1 MVLRKQIILVFWSLS
16 LAPTLSPALQAHG
29 QSQESVN
36 QHARAL
42 RDFEHRIAEYL
53 KLRKTAEAGMPKLR
67 STDSPATIT
76 QHEHDLAR
84 RIREARQQAK
94 QGDIF
99 TSAITLEF
107 RRLIGITMQGPEA
120 AQIKQSLKSAEPVK
134 LPISVNDTYPSR
146 VPLQS
151 TPPTLLL
158 NLPALP
164 PEVEY
169 RVVAHDLL
177 LRDVGADL
185 IVDFITTA
193 IP

>member
-16 LAPTLSPALQAHG
+16 LAPTLSPALRAQG
-29 QSQESVN
+29 QPEGSVN
-36 QHARAL
+36 QHARIL
-42 RDFEHRIAEYL
+42 QDFEHRVADYL
-53 KLRKTAEAGMPKLR
+53 KLHKTAEAGMPKLK
-67 STDSPATIT
+67 STGSPATIT
-76 QHEHDLAR
+76 QHEHTLAR
-84 RIREARQQAK
+84 RIREARQQAR

-99 TSAITLEF
+99 AGAITLEF

-120 AQIKQSLKSAEPVK
+120 AYIKQSLKSAEPVQ

-169 RVVAHDLL
+169 RVVGHDLL
-177 LRDVGADL
+177 LRDVGAAL
-185 IVDFITTA
+185 IVDFITAA

>member
-16 LAPTLSPALQAHG
+16 LAPTLSPALQAQG

-36 QHARAL
+36 QHARIL
-42 RDFEHRIAEYL
+42 QDFEHRVEEYL
-53 KLRKTAEAGMPKLR
+53 KLRKTAEAGMPKLK
-67 STDSPATIT
+67 STDSPAMIT
-76 QHEHDLAR
+76 QHERELAS

-99 TSAITLEF
+99 TGTIVLEF

-120 AQIKQSLKSAEPVK
+120 AHIKQSLKSAEPVQ
-134 LPISVNDTYPSR
+134 LPLSVNDTYPSR

-169 RVVAHDLL
+169 RVVGHDLL

-185 IVDFITTA
+185 IVDFITAA